1 MYKNNFILLFDFTM
15 LEVITAEQS
24 KDLTQYFSTLR
35 ILEHEGGHYLPAT
48 GQPKLDLLDFLR
60 QMQQVCSL

>member
-1 MYKNNFILLFDFTM
+1 M